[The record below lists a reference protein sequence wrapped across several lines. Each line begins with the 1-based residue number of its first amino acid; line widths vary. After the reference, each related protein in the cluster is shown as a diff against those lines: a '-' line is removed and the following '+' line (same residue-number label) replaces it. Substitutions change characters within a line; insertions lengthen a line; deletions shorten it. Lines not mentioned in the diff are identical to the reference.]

1 MQSIL
6 LKTKR
11 QILLF
16 QGLIHA
22 ASEPYQGSLKLVTAG
37 HRWLNAC
44 PVFLPESVN
53 YRWERNELNPT
64 FGGGSPHFA
73 GCNPSRQHGTISISR
88 PLSLPLLHLLPTL
101 FHIPA

>member
-1 MQSIL
+1 MAMQSIL

-64 FGGGSPHFA
+64 LGWGSPQMRDNFYRQAPKFA
-73 GCNPSRQHGTISISR
+73 
-88 PLSLPLLHLLPTL
+88 SLIYSACYFP
-101 FHIPA
+101 